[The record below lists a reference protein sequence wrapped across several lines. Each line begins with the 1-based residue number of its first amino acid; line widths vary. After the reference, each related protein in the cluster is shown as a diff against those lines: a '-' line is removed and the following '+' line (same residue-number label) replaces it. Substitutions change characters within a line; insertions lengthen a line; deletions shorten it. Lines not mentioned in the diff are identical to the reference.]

1 MGPLPHGPRERGVA
15 QLVTVGLAF
24 LADLARK
31 RSLASAALLFL
42 MLVDEIEGLVFI
54 GLGVILGRVDLFLSI
69 QEVLFP
75 AVVAVSGA
83 VALARNWT
91 RHASVEEPLP
101 LETLELA
108 VLAQRIGT
116 AR

>member
-1 MGPLPHGPRERGVA
+1 MFKA
-15 QLVTVGLAF
+15 VGIAF

-54 GLGVILGRVDLFLSI
+54 ALGVVLGRIDLFLSI

-75 AVVAVSGA
+75 AVVAVSGV

-91 RHASVEEPLP
+91 RRAPVEEAPP

-108 VLAQRIGT
+108 VLTERIG